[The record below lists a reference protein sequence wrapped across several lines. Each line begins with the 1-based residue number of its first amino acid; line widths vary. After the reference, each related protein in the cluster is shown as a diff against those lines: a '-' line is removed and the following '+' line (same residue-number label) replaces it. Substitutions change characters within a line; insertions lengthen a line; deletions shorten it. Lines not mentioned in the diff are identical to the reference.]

1 MILICYY
8 PILNYSQGLLC
19 IKFKLIVIYGVKH
32 SSSKTATPPIPDI
45 SPEGSLLL
53 SLRNFPVKS

>member
-19 IKFKLIVIYGVKH
+19 IKFKFISDCGVRH
-32 SSSKTATPPIPDI
+32 SSSKTVTPPIPD
-45 SPEGSLLL
+45 SCPEGSLLL
-53 SLRNFPVKS
+53 SLWNFPVKS